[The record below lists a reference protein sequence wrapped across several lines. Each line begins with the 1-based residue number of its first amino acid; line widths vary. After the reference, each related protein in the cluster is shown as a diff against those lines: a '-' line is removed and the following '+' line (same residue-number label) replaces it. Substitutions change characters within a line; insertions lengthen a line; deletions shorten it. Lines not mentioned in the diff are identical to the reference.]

1 MKILAFWDIYGR
13 IGRKAFLEEF
23 PRIKADFN
31 ADFTIVN
38 IDNITSG
45 RGPIER
51 HAKEILDAGVDVVTG
66 GDHIVDNIKNIGE
79 YLGDPDSKLLR
90 PDNMWGVWEFG
101 FPWIWHKVFEK
112 NGKKV
117 LVIHLIWHA
126 FLDKINSS
134 NAFVRADE
142 ILELYKDQ
150 SIDATIVDFHKEA
163 TAEIQWLAHYLDGRI
178 SAIFG
183 THTHV
188 QTNDDLILPGGTG
201 LLWDAGMSGPLYS
214 VIWAEFESVKKM
226 FLSWIFKWK
235 IEQSLDNNY
244 LVNAVLF
251 DIDDTGKC
259 QGIEIIKRTGKLI

>member
-23 PRIKADFN
+23 PRIKSDFN

-38 IDNITSG
+38 VDNITSG

-51 HAKEILDAGVDVVTG
+51 HAKQILDAWVDVLTG
-66 GDHIVDNIKNIGE
+66 GDHIVDNMKNIWE
-79 YLGDPDSKLLR
+79 YLDSPDSKLLR
-90 PDNMWGVWEFG
+90 PDNMGWVGEFR
-101 FPWIWHKVFEK
+101 FPGIWHKIFEK
-112 NGKKV
+112 NWKKI
-117 LVIHLIWHA
+117 LVIHLIGHA
-126 FLDKINSS
+126 FLDKINSN
-134 NAFVRADE
+134 NAFIRADE

-150 SIDATIVDFHKEA
+150 DIDATVVDFHKEA

-188 QTNDDLILPGGTG
+188 QTNDDLILPKGTG
-201 LLWDAGMSGPLYS
+201 VLWDVGMSGPLYS
-214 VIWAEFESVKKM
+214 VIWADFDSVKKM
-226 FLSWIFKWK
+226 FLSGVFKWK
-235 IEQSLDNNY
+235 IEQSLDENY

-259 QGIEIIKRTGKLI
+259 KNIEIIKRKSKLV